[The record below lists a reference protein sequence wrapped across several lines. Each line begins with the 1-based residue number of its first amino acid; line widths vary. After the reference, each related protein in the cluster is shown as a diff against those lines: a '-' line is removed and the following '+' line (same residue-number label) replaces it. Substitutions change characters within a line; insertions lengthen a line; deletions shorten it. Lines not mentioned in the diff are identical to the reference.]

1 MAPGDLGSGHHSSDA
16 RLDLVVGQDLV
27 PWPNNNDNEFDT
39 GIGGMTANHS
49 FSTAGSLNCSMAQH
63 LVPSIT
69 PVNISFKKALQE
81 RDLLLNHFPHV
92 GVTELGLSAT
102 KERT

>member
-16 RLDLVVGQDLV
+16 RLDVVVGQDLV

-49 FSTAGSLNCSMAQH
+49 FSTAGSLNCSHGTTPRPIHHPRQH
-63 LVPSIT
+63 QFQEGPARKRSAAE
-69 PVNISFKKALQE
+69 SFPA
-81 RDLLLNHFPHV
+81 
-92 GVTELGLSAT
+92 
-102 KERT
+102 